1 MRLRESHPSFP
12 WFSDGFPFWFPPFL
26 APSRPRPRIS
36 LGIYRSQ
43 SFFVTYGAPKANPPH
58 PHTILENWVHPIRSS
73 VPPAFFVAPLDI
85 LTGPAF
91 SCLYYLCLNRPRTP
105 LHSLSTYTLLNCHS
119 FTHRARYIVVC
130 FLIRFT
136 DDSHQPPPNPTLISH
151 TSIRHWSLS
160 RASPPLPWPAS

>member
-1 MRLRESHPSFP
+1 MRLRESHLSFP
-12 WFSDGFPFWFPPFL
+12 WCTDGFPFWFPPFL
-26 APSRPRPRIS
+26 APSHPVHVFPLVYTEANVFFCNIWCAEGKPPQPHTVLENGFTLSDPPSPRLLRRPFGCS
-36 LGIYRSQ
+36 HKS
-43 SFFVTYGAPKANPPH
+43 SFFLFILFMPH
-58 PHTILENWVHPIRSS
+58 
-73 VPPAFFVAPLDI
+73 
-85 LTGPAF
+85 
-91 SCLYYLCLNRPRTP
+91 RPRTP

-136 DDSHQPPPNPTLISH
+136 DDSHQPPPNPTLICH

>member
-26 APSRPRPRIS
+26 ASSRPHPRIS

-73 VPPAFFVAPLDI
+73 VPPRLLRRPFGYSHRPSFFLFILFMPQSPTDASSLALYIYSPQLPLLHASRSLHCCMLFNSLHGRFAPATTKPD
-85 LTGPAF
+85 
-91 SCLYYLCLNRPRTP
+91 
-105 LHSLSTYTLLNCHS
+105 TY
-119 FTHRARYIVVC
+119 
-130 FLIRFT
+130 
-136 DDSHQPPPNPTLISH
+136 
-151 TSIRHWSLS
+151 
-160 RASPPLPWPAS
+160 